1 MDTRSIDTSREYWD
15 RAARDYDYVFPLQ
28 IIGQLQ
34 RAAVW
39 RKLAQVFPAGDRI
52 LELNCG
58 TGIDAAYLAER
69 GVRVLACDL
78 SPRMIEVAGDRLRS
92 RGLSELVEFRALP
105 TEEIASLSGEGLFDG
120 AFSNFSGLNCVEDL
134 SAVAANLARL
144 LRPGARVLIC
154 VIGRFVPWEMVWYL
168 AHAEA
173 GRATLR
179 LKRSAHNGEHGVK
192 VYYHSVPEIARMFSP
207 GFRLRH
213 RSGIGITVPPTQLEH
228 LARRFPAAAGRLA
241 RVDQVLGKLP
251 LFRAMGDCALL
262 EFERM

>member
-1 MDTRSIDTSREYWD
+1 M
-15 RAARDYDYVFPLQ
+15 
-28 IIGQLQ
+28 
-34 RAAVW
+34 
-39 RKLAQVFPAGDRI
+39 PAGIARPLIFIRQRKPRRLVISSRRI
-52 LELNCG
+52 M
-58 TGIDAAYLAER
+58 A
-69 GVRVLACDL
+69 
-78 SPRMIEVAGDRLRS
+78 
-92 RGLSELVEFRALP
+92 
-105 TEEIASLSGEGLFDG
+105 
-120 AFSNFSGLNCVEDL
+120 
-134 SAVAANLARL
+134 
-144 LRPGARVLIC
+144 
-154 VIGRFVPWEMVWYL
+154 WYL
-168 AHAEA
+168 AHGDA

-179 LKRSAHNGEHGVK
+179 LKRSAHNSERGVK